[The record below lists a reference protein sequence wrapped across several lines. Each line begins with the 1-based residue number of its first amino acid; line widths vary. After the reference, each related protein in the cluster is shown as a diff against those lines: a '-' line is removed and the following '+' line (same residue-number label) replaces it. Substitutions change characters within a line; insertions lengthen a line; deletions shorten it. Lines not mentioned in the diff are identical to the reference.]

1 MKSLNWGL
9 SLEQDDFRRFC
20 HGHPFLISLQ
30 VTHFKRVELCLHDVE
45 ISVFFLPKVDPL
57 VSCAF
62 TFLSVGG
69 CWRPVSIGIE
79 RGNYRSFKTEVVQ
92 LKGN

>member
-1 MKSLNWGL
+1 MLLAGFVVGIRSNFLIKSLAL
-9 SLEQDDFRRFC
+9 S
-20 HGHPFLISLQ
+20 GW
-30 VTHFKRVELCLHDVE
+30 LCLYDVE

-62 TFLSVGG
+62 TFLSAGG